1 MEYILHIAILCLIYI
16 LFASS
21 LNLELGYA
29 GLYNFGHVGFFA
41 MGAYCSALVTTEVG
55 YPVWMGLI
63 CAMAAPALVGL
74 LFAWPVLRLTGD
86 YFGIASLA
94 FAEMI
99 RLVLL
104 NERWLT
110 RGPMGIPGIPQIEM
124 LGMSGTLT
132 TLFGALLAVLLA
144 LAVLRIILLSPF
156 GRTLKLIREDEC
168 VARTFGKN
176 VVSFKIRTIA
186 IGSALGGLAGGL
198 WAHYIGYISPNDF
211 TLQLT
216 VLVLLCVVLGGRGT
230 MIGPIVGS
238 LLVVIVGEGLRFLP
252 LPTSMTAGVAHIQ
265 SMLFGLVLVLLML
278 RRPQGIIA
286 ETRLLQET

>member
-1 MEYILHIAILCLIYI
+1 MEYGLHIFILCLIYI
-16 LFASS
+16 LFSSS

-41 MGAYCSALVTTEVG
+41 IGAYSSALVTIAG
-55 YPVWMGLI
+55 YPIWGGLLFS
-63 CAMAAPALVGL
+63 MAVAALVGL

-99 RLVLL
+99 RLLLL

-110 RGPMGIPGIPQIEM
+110 RGPMGIPGIPRIEFM
-124 LGMSGTLT
+124 GLSGNTAALVVIFLLT
-132 TLFGALLAVLLA
+132 ALSLLCFK
-144 LAVLRIILLSPF
+144 IILSSPF
-156 GRTLKLIREDEC
+156 GRTLKLIREDEY
-168 VARTFGKN
+168 VARAFGKN

-186 IGSALGGLAGGL
+186 VGSAFGGLAGGL

-216 VLVLLCVVLGGRGT
+216 VLVILCVVLGGRGT
-230 MIGPIVGS
+230 LVGPILGS
-238 LLVVIVGEGLRFLP
+238 LLVVSVGEGLRFLP
-252 LPTSMTAGVAHIQ
+252 LPASMTAGVAHIQ

-278 RRPQGIIA
+278 RRPQGIVA
-286 ETRLLQET
+286 ESHLLQET

>member
-1 MEYILHIAILCLIYI
+1 MEYGLHIVILCLIYI
-16 LFASS
+16 LFSSS

-41 MGAYCSALVTTEVG
+41 IGAYSSALVTVAG
-55 YPVWMGLI
+55 YPIWGGLLLS
-63 CAMAAPALVGL
+63 MVVAAVVGL

-99 RLVLL
+99 RLLLL

-110 RGPMGIPGIPQIEM
+110 RGPMGIPGIPRIEIM
-124 LGMSGTLT
+124 GLAGNLAALVVILLLT
-132 TLFGALLAVLLA
+132 ALSLLCFK
-144 LAVLRIILLSPF
+144 IILSSPF
-156 GRTLKLIREDEC
+156 GRTLKLIREDEY
-168 VARTFGKN
+168 VARAFGKN

-186 IGSALGGLAGGL
+186 VGSAFGGLAGGL

-211 TLQLT
+211 NLQLT
-216 VLVLLCVVLGGRGT
+216 VLVILCVVLGGRGT
-230 MIGPIVGS
+230 LIGPILGS
-238 LLVVIVGEGLRFLP
+238 LLVVTVGEGLRFLP
-252 LPTSMTAGVAHIQ
+252 LPASMTAGVAHIQ

-278 RRPQGIIA
+278 RRPQGIVA
-286 ETRLLQET
+286 ESHLLQET

>member
-1 MEYILHIAILCLIYI
+1 MEYGLHILILCLIYI
-16 LFASS
+16 LFSSS

-41 MGAYCSALVTTEVG
+41 IGAYSSALVTVAG
-55 YPVWMGLI
+55 YPIWGGLLLSMLVA
-63 CAMAAPALVGL
+63 AMVGL

-99 RLVLL
+99 RLLLL

-110 RGPMGIPGIPQIEM
+110 RGPMGIPGIPRIEL
-124 LGMSGTLT
+124 LGFSGNMAALIVIFLLT
-132 TLFGALLAVLLA
+132 ALSLLCFK
-144 LAVLRIILLSPF
+144 IILSSPF
-156 GRTLKLIREDEC
+156 GRTLKLIREDEY
-168 VARTFGKN
+168 VARAFGKN

-186 IGSALGGLAGGL
+186 VGSAFGGLAGGL

-216 VLVLLCVVLGGRGT
+216 VLVILCVVLGGRGT
-230 MIGPIVGS
+230 LIGPILGS
-238 LLVVIVGEGLRFLP
+238 IVVVTVGEGLRFLP
-252 LPTSMTAGVAHIQ
+252 LPASMTAGVAHIQ

-278 RRPQGIIA
+278 RRPQGIVA
-286 ETRLLQET
+286 ESHLLQET

>member
-1 MEYILHIAILCLIYI
+1 MEYGLHILILCLIYI
-16 LFASS
+16 LFSSS

-41 MGAYCSALVTTEVG
+41 IGAYSSALVTVAG
-55 YPVWMGLI
+55 YPIWGGLLLS
-63 CAMAAPALVGL
+63 MVVAAVVGL

-99 RLVLL
+99 RLLLL

-110 RGPMGIPGIPQIEM
+110 RGPMGIPGIPRIEI
-124 LGMSGTLT
+124 LGLSANMAALIVIFLLT
-132 TLFGALLAVLLA
+132 TLSLLCFK
-144 LAVLRIILLSPF
+144 IILSSPF
-156 GRTLKLIREDEC
+156 GRTLKLIREDEY
-168 VARTFGKN
+168 VARAFGKN

-186 IGSALGGLAGGL
+186 VGSAFGGLAGGL

-211 TLQLT
+211 SLQLT
-216 VLVLLCVVLGGRGT
+216 VLVILCVVLGGRGT
-230 MIGPIVGS
+230 LFGPILGS
-238 LLVVIVGEGLRFLP
+238 LLVITVGEGLRFLP
-252 LPTSMTAGVAHIQ
+252 LPASMTAGVAHIQ

-278 RRPQGIIA
+278 RRPQGIVA
-286 ETRLLQET
+286 ESHLLQET

>member
-1 MEYILHIAILCLIYI
+1 MEYILHITIICLIYI

-41 MGAYCSALVTTEVG
+41 IGAYSSALITVGG
-55 YPVWMGLI
+55 YPIWFGLV
-63 CAMAAPALVGL
+63 ASMVVAAFVGL

-86 YFGIASLA
+86 YFGVASLA

-110 RGPMGIPGIPQIEM
+110 RGPMGIPGIPRIELM
-124 LGMSGTLT
+124 GLAGNSVTLLIVFLL
-132 TLFGALLAVLLA
+132 TLFSLLCIRV
-144 LAVLRIILLSPF
+144 ILLSPF
-156 GRTLKLIREDEC
+156 GRTLKLIREDEH
-168 VARTFGKN
+168 VARAFGKN
-176 VVSFKIRTIA
+176 VVSFKTRTIA
-186 IGSALGGLAGGL
+186 VGSAFGGLAGAL

-211 TLQLT
+211 SLQLT
-216 VLVLLCVVLGGRGT
+216 VLVVLCVVLGGRGT
-230 MIGPIVGS
+230 LAGPVIGSIIV
-238 LLVVIVGEGLRFLP
+238 VTVGEGLRFLP
-252 LPTSMTAGVAHIQ
+252 LPATMTAGVAHVQ
-265 SMLFGLVLVLLML
+265 SMLFGLVLVVLML

-286 ETRLLQET
+286 ETDLIQET

>member
-1 MEYILHIAILCLIYI
+1 MEYILHITIICLIYI

-41 MGAYCSALVTTEVG
+41 IGAYSSALITVGG
-55 YPVWMGLI
+55 YPIWFGLV
-63 CAMAAPALVGL
+63 ASMVVAAFVGL

-86 YFGIASLA
+86 YFGVASLA

-110 RGPMGIPGIPQIEM
+110 RGPMGIPGIPRIELM
-124 LGMSGTLT
+124 GLAGNSVTLLIVFLL
-132 TLFGALLAVLLA
+132 TLFSLLCMRA
-144 LAVLRIILLSPF
+144 ILSSPF
-156 GRTLKLIREDEC
+156 GRTLKLIREDEH
-168 VARTFGKN
+168 VARAFGKN
-176 VVSFKIRTIA
+176 VVSFKTRTIA
-186 IGSALGGLAGGL
+186 VGSAFGGLAGAL

-211 TLQLT
+211 SLQLT
-216 VLVLLCVVLGGRGT
+216 VLVVLCVVLGGRGT
-230 MIGPIVGS
+230 LAGPVLGSIIV
-238 LLVVIVGEGLRFLP
+238 VTVGEGLRFLP
-252 LPTSMTAGVAHIQ
+252 LPATMTAGVAHIQ
-265 SMLFGLVLVLLML
+265 SMLFGLVLVFLML

-286 ETRLLQET
+286 ETDLIQET

>member
-16 LFASS
+16 LFSSS

-41 MGAYCSALVTTEVG
+41 IGAYCTALVTVAG
-55 YPVWMGLI
+55 YPVWAGLL
-63 CAMAAPALVGL
+63 CSMLGAAVVGL
-74 LFAWPVLRLTGD
+74 AFAWPVLRLTGD
-86 YFGIASLA
+86 YFGVASLA

-99 RLVLL
+99 RLILL

-110 RGPMGIPGIPQIEM
+110 RGPMGIPGIPRIEVA
-124 LGMSGTLT
+124 GYAGNGVTLVVVFVIT
-132 TLFGALLAVLLA
+132 ALSLAVLN
-144 LAVLRIILLSPF
+144 VILSSPF
-156 GRTLKLIREDEC
+156 GRTLKLIREDEH
-168 VARTFGKN
+168 VARAFGKN
-176 VVSFKIRTIA
+176 VVSFKIRTISV
-186 IGSALGGLAGGL
+186 GSAFGGLAGGL

-216 VLVLLCVVLGGRGT
+216 VLVILCVVLGGRGT
-230 MIGPIVGS
+230 MLGPVIGSV
-238 LLVVIVGEGLRFLP
+238 LVVTVGEVLRFLP
-252 LPTSMTAGVAHIQ
+252 LPPSMTAGVAHVQ

-278 RRPQGIIA
+278 RRPQGIVA

>member
-1 MEYILHIAILCLIYI
+1 MEYLLHIGIVCLIYI

-21 LNLELGYA
+21 LNLELGCA

-41 MGAYCSALVTTEVG
+41 IGAYCSALLTLAG
-55 YPVWMGLI
+55 SSVWLGLVA
-63 CAMAAPALVGL
+63 AMVVAGLAGL

-99 RLVLL
+99 RLILL

-110 RGPMGIPGIPQIEM
+110 RGPMGLPGIPRIEIF
-124 LGMSGTLT
+124 GYAGNTVTLLT
-132 TLFGALLAVLLA
+132 ALIITLLSFFCFRKILA
-144 LAVLRIILLSPF
+144 SPF
-156 GRTLKLIREDEC
+156 GRTLKLIREDEH
-168 VARTFGKN
+168 VARAFGKD
-176 VVSFKIRTIA
+176 VVSFKTRTMA
-186 IGSALGGLAGGL
+186 IGSAFGGLAGGL
-198 WAHYIGYISPNDF
+198 WAHYLGYISPNDF

-230 MIGPIVGS
+230 LLGPIVGS
-238 LLVVIVGEGLRFLP
+238 ILVVTVGEGLRFLP
-252 LPTSMTAGVAHIQ
+252 LPASMTAGVAHIQ

-286 ETRLLQET
+286 ESRLLQET

>member
-1 MEYILHIAILCLIYI
+1 MEYGLHILILCLIYI
-16 LFASS
+16 LFSSS

-41 MGAYCSALVTTEVG
+41 IGAYSSALVTVAG
-55 YPVWMGLI
+55 YPIWGGLLLS
-63 CAMAAPALVGL
+63 MVVAAVVGL

-99 RLVLL
+99 RLLLL

-110 RGPMGIPGIPQIEM
+110 GGPMGIPGIPRIEI
-124 LGMSGTLT
+124 LGLSANMAALIVIFLLT
-132 TLFGALLAVLLA
+132 TLSLLCFK
-144 LAVLRIILLSPF
+144 IILSSPF
-156 GRTLKLIREDEC
+156 GRTLKLIREDEY
-168 VARTFGKN
+168 VARAFGKN

-186 IGSALGGLAGGL
+186 VGSAFGGLAGGL

-211 TLQLT
+211 SLQLT
-216 VLVLLCVVLGGRGT
+216 VLVILCVVLGGRGT
-230 MIGPIVGS
+230 LFGPILGS
-238 LLVVIVGEGLRFLP
+238 LLVITVGEGLRFLP
-252 LPTSMTAGVAHIQ
+252 LPASMTAGVAHIQ

-278 RRPQGIIA
+278 RRPQGIVA
-286 ETRLLQET
+286 ESHLLQET